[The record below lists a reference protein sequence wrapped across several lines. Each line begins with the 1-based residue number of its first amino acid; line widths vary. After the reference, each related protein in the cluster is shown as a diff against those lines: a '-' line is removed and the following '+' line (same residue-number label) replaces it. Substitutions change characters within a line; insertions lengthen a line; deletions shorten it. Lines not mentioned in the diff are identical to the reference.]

1 MFFISAPFGN
11 YLKFKNAKRVTGTW
25 TVKPRPGLFKQLIK
39 TLRYVKTDHGRVW
52 RNQIG
57 LRNPG
62 LQHGMFKTSYDDVLS
77 IAAIDKDDW
86 TIVQKMISPDR
97 NIELNISCP
106 NLGSHEDTTTFE
118 GFDLF
123 PKIMR
128 SDWCIVKVPPTSS
141 NSLIDKIADLGYNKI
156 HASNTLYTP
165 QGGLSG
171 RILTTYTL
179 QLIRYIKENHPHIEV
194 IAGGGV
200 SQKWHAEYYLDEGAD
215 HISIGTACFTPWK
228 VKSILNAKK
237 TIQDDTE
244 INIIT

>member
-11 YLKFKNAKRVTGTW
+11 YLKFKKAKRVTGTW
-25 TVKPRPGLFKQLIK
+25 TVKPRPGLFKQIIK
-39 TLRYVKTDHGRVW
+39 TLRYVETDHGWVW
-52 RNQIG
+52 RNQLG

-62 LQHGMFKTSYDDVLS
+62 LQHGMLKTSYEDVLS
-77 IAAIDKDDW
+77 IAAIDKHDW

-106 NLGSHEDTTTFE
+106 NLGSHEDTTTFD

-123 PKIMR
+123 PNHMR

-171 RILTTYTL
+171 QVLVEHTLRI
-179 QLIRYIKENHPHIEV
+179 IDYIKNKHKHIEI

-200 SQKWHAEYYLDEGAD
+200 KSKTDAQNYIEAGAD
-215 HISIGTACFTPWK
+215 HISLGTVCFTPWK
-228 VKSILNAKK
+228 VSRILK
-237 TIQDDTE
+237 
-244 INIIT
+244 